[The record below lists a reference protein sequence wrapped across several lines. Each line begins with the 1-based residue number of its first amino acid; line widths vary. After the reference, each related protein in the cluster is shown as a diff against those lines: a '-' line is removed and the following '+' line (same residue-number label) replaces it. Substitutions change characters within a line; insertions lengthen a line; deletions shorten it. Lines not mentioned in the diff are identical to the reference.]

1 MANDTAEHASETVE
15 RLRKL
20 LEAAERDLRLRDA
33 CSPPLTRDE
42 TIRELE
48 ESVRRAV
55 LRADTL
61 EKERDEARARNDNLR
76 DLFDRALA
84 DVFDGMGCLPECDT
98 FGHEPECPAVHG
110 HMAFRQLR
118 ARAESATRETEALR
132 EALAEMMREVT
143 LPWACPDHPQAQ
155 IRRSWDQTQYVMNG
169 YPAGVPLKSNYKYE
183 CAECG
188 RELAPDTK
196 EEPQC

>member
-110 HMAFRQLR
+110 HLAFRQLR
-118 ARAESATRETEALR
+118 ARAESATNEAAALR
-132 EALAEMMREVT
+132 EALAELVRLKDLQKE
-143 LPWACPDHPQAQ
+143 L
-155 IRRSWDQTQYVMNG
+155 RRLQHGGQWPDQTGKSHKVAQEIARCDE
-169 YPAGVPLKSNYKYE
+169 PAWK
-183 CAECG
+183 AA
-188 RELAPDTK
+188 RTALASVSQPDTK
-196 EEPQC
+196 E